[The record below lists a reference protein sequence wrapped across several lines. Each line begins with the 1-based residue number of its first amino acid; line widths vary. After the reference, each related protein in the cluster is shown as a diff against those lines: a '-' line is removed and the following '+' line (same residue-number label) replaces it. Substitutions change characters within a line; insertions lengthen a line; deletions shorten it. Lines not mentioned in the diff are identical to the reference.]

1 MKRPW
6 QITNE
11 GEWLRDCEEI
21 VRAAKGIL
29 DGSIGIT
36 EGARRL
42 HWLGVNVKAEDDEDF
57 LLFTGIDSE
66 TDAFP
71 LGDARRRW
79 SASALARSDSEREA
93 VEAHWRPRAEEAARN
108 LVSKYETA
116 A

>member
-11 GEWLRDCEEI
+11 SEWLRDCEEI

-29 DGSIGIT
+29 DGSICIT

-42 HWLGVNVKAEDDEDF
+42 RRLGAGVRAEDDEDF
-57 LLFTGIDSE
+57 LVFTGIDSD

-71 LGDARRRW
+71 LGDVRSRW
-79 SASALARSDSEREA
+79 SVSALARADSERED
-93 VEAHWRPRAEEAARN
+93 VEAHWRPHAEEAARN